1 MLSRL
6 ENGRKLAGINQ
17 CRKAVKN
24 GEAAALFIAEDVEN
38 RVRLSLMELC
48 AEHGVEAVTV
58 PTMRELGK
66 ACGIEVGAAAA
77 VVLK

>member
-17 CRKAVKN
+17 SRKAVTK
-24 GEAAALFIAEDVEN
+24 GEAAVMFIAEDAEN

-48 AEHGVEAVTV
+48 AGHGVETVPV
-58 PTMRELGK
+58 PTMKELGR
-66 ACGIEVGAAAA
+66 ACGIEVGTAAA

>member
-17 CRKAVKN
+17 CRKAVKK

-48 AEHGVEAVTV
+48 AEHGVETVTV

-77 VVLK
+77 VLLK